1 MNFQFNEDD
10 LEQVALEWLQSLGYD
25 YKKGNEISMTGLAP
39 ERKSDKDVVLHERLE
54 KALRKIN
61 SDIHP
66 RFIEKAIH
74 ELILEK
80 SPNLL
85 ENNLTFHENLINGI
99 EVEDYDDEGQSV
111 VEIVKIVDFEHPQ
124 NNDFLT
130 VNQFTV
136 VNGDYTK
143 RPDIVLFINGLP
155 IVVIELKNS
164 TNETVG
170 VEDGYHQL
178 ETYKMHIPQLFTFNE
193 VLVTSDGINTKAGS
207 LTANYDR
214 FMTWRSKDGETESS
228 SSLASL
234 DILIHGMLNPE
245 TLLDLIRYFVVFQD
259 DGRGHTSKILAA
271 YHQYYAVNKAV
282 DRALLASSGQGDGKG
297 GVIWHTQGSGKSL
310 TMVFFSGKLIQ
321 KLNNPTLVVV
331 TDRNDLD
338 NQLYSTFV
346 KSKGRSGKGLLR
358 QTPKQAETRK
368 ELKSLLSVESGG
380 IVFTTMQKF
389 EPEQNETI
397 MAALTERKNVIVMAD
412 EAHRTQYG
420 FNAKYDDKGEG
431 IKYGYAKY
439 LRDALPNATFVGFT
453 GTPVAST
460 DKNTQM
466 VFGNYIDVYDMTQAV
481 ADGSTVKIYYESRV
495 IPLNL
500 PQSLDLDEAYNDITE
515 DQEEDVKQRLK
526 SKWSRI
532 EALAGAKPRV
542 EALAKDIIQHFET
555 RQQAMKGKG
564 MIVTMSRRIAVDLY
578 DEIIRLKPEWHSDD
592 DNKGVIKVVMTGSSS
607 DPASF
612 QRHIGPKKRR
622 NVLEKR
628 MKDVND
634 ELQLVIVRD
643 MWLTGFDVPS
653 MHTMYID
660 KPMKGHNLMQAIAR
674 VNRVFKDKPGGLIV
688 DYVGIAESLKEA
700 LKEYTESD
708 QAQTAIDTDKAV
720 ELMLLKYDVIQDMLY
735 NLDYS
740 KFNSEKKSERYYTI
754 SDTMDYVIGLGED
767 ERQRFIKTVTE
778 LGKAFALCATEP
790 TAQELNDEIAFFKA
804 VKAGLVKLLQP
815 SKEGKTRK
823 TPAEVEAEINQ
834 LVSQSVVTED
844 VIDIY
849 QTLGLEQPDLS
860 ILSDDFLKDVE
871 GLKQKNVAVELLNRL
886 LKGQVK
892 SLMKMNAT
900 VSKRFSE
907 MLGNSINKYNNRSI
921 ETSKVIEELIQLA
934 KDIKQEQ
941 QRGNELGLNSD
952 EIAFYDALASHE
964 TAKEAMGDKE
974 LRAIAHELTK
984 TVKENMGVDWSKRDS
999 AKAKMRVAVRRLLKK
1014 YGYPPDLQKMAVEQ
1028 VVEQAELM
1036 ASNQLKNKL
1045 KEHPSPLS
1053 EGCSIFIVIS
1063 IVFILIDNGK

>member
-25 YKKGNEISMTGLAP
+25 YKKGNEIGMTGLAP

-74 ELILEK
+74 ELTLEK

-99 EVEDYDDEGQSV
+99 EIEDYDDEGQSV

-124 NNDFLT
+124 NNDFLA
-130 VNQFTV
+130 VNQLTV

-178 ETYKMHIPQLFTFNE
+178 ETYKMRIPQLFTFNE

-234 DILIHGMLNPE
+234 DVLIHGMLNPE
-245 TLLDLIRYFVVFQD
+245 TLLDLIRYFVLFQD
-259 DGRGHTSKILAA
+259 DGKGHISKILAA

-321 KLNNPTLVVV
+321 MLNNPTLVVV

-389 EPEQNETI
+389 EPEQNETT

-420 FNAKYDDKGEG
+420 FNAKYDDKGKG

-500 PQSLDLDEAYNDITE
+500 PQNLDLDEAYNDITE
-515 DQEEDVKQRLK
+515 DQEENVKQRLK

-592 DNKGVIKVVMTGSSS
+592 DDKGVIKVVMTGSSS

-622 NVLEKR
+622 NLLEKR

-740 KFNSEKKSERYYTI
+740 KFNSDKKSERYYTI
-754 SDTMDYVIGLGED
+754 SNTMDYVIGLGEA

-815 SKEGKTRK
+815 PKEGKTRK

-844 VIDIY
+844 VIDVY

-892 SLMKMNAT
+892 SLMKTNAT

-907 MLGNSINKYNNRSI
+907 MLGNSINKYNSRSI

-952 EIAFYDALASHE
+952 EIAFYDALVSHE
-964 TAKEAMGDKE
+964 TAKKAMEDKE

-1036 ASNQLKNKL
+1036 ASNQ
-1045 KEHPSPLS
+1045 
-1053 EGCSIFIVIS
+1053 
-1063 IVFILIDNGK
+1063 

>member
-25 YKKGNEISMTGLAP
+25 YKKGNEISMTGLTP
-39 ERKSDKDVVLHERLE
+39 ERKSDKDVVLNERLE
-54 KALRKIN
+54 EALRKVN

-74 ELILEK
+74 ELTLEK

-85 ENNLTFHENLINGI
+85 ENNLTFHEHLINGI
-99 EVEDYDDEGQSV
+99 EIEDYDDEGQSI

-124 NNDFLT
+124 NNDFLA
-130 VNQFTV
+130 VNQLTV

-178 ETYKMHIPQLFTFNE
+178 ETYKMRVPQLFTFNE
-193 VLVTSDGINTKAGS
+193 VLITSDGINTKAGS

-214 FMTWRSKDGETESS
+214 FMTWRSKDGETESP

-234 DILIHGMLNPE
+234 DVLIHGMLNPE
-245 TLLDLIRYFVVFQD
+245 TLLDLIRYFVLFQD
-259 DGRGHTSKILAA
+259 NGKGHISKILAA

-321 KLNNPTLVVV
+321 MLNNPTLVVV

-389 EPEQNETI
+389 EPEQNETT
-397 MAALTERKNVIVMAD
+397 MTALTERKNVIVMAD

-420 FNAKYDDKGEG
+420 FNAKYDNKGKG

-500 PQSLDLDEAYNDITE
+500 PQNLDLDETYNDITE

-592 DNKGVIKVVMTGSSS
+592 DDKGVIKVVMTGSSS

-622 NVLEKR
+622 NLLEKR

-740 KFNSEKKSERYYTI
+740 KFNSDKKSERYYTI
-754 SDTMDYVIGLGED
+754 SNTMDYVIGLGED

-815 SKEGKTRK
+815 PKEGKTRK

-834 LVSQSVVTED
+834 LVSRSVVTED
-844 VIDIY
+844 VIDVY

-892 SLMKMNAT
+892 SLMKTNAT

-907 MLGNSINKYNNRSI
+907 MLGNSINKYNSRSI

-1036 ASNQLKNKL
+1036 ASNQ
-1045 KEHPSPLS
+1045 
-1053 EGCSIFIVIS
+1053 
-1063 IVFILIDNGK
+1063 

>member
-25 YKKGNEISMTGLAP
+25 YKKGNEIGMTGLAP

-74 ELILEK
+74 ELTLEK

-99 EVEDYDDEGQSV
+99 EIEDYDDEGQSV

-124 NNDFLT
+124 NNDFLA
-130 VNQFTV
+130 VNQLTV

-178 ETYKMHIPQLFTFNE
+178 ETYKMRIPQLFTFNE

-234 DILIHGMLNPE
+234 DVLIHGMLNPE
-245 TLLDLIRYFVVFQD
+245 TLLDLIRYFVLFQD
-259 DGRGHTSKILAA
+259 DGKGHISKILAA

-321 KLNNPTLVVV
+321 MLNNPTLVVV

-389 EPEQNETI
+389 EPEQNETT

-420 FNAKYDDKGEG
+420 FNAKYDDKGKG

-500 PQSLDLDEAYNDITE
+500 PQNLDLDEAYNDITE
-515 DQEEDVKQRLK
+515 DQEENVKQRLK

-592 DNKGVIKVVMTGSSS
+592 DDKGVIKVVMTGSSS

-622 NVLEKR
+622 NLLEKR
-628 MKDVND
+628 MKDMND

-740 KFNSEKKSERYYTI
+740 KFNSDKKSERYYTI
-754 SDTMDYVIGLGED
+754 SNTMDYVIGLGEA

-815 SKEGKTRK
+815 PKEGKTRK

-844 VIDIY
+844 VIDVY

-892 SLMKMNAT
+892 SLMKTNAT

-907 MLGNSINKYNNRSI
+907 MLGNSINKYNSRSI

-952 EIAFYDALASHE
+952 EIAFYDALVSHE
-964 TAKEAMGDKE
+964 TAKKAMEDKE

-1036 ASNQLKNKL
+1036 ASNQ
-1045 KEHPSPLS
+1045 
-1053 EGCSIFIVIS
+1053 
-1063 IVFILIDNGK
+1063 

>member
-25 YKKGNEISMTGLAP
+25 YKKGNEISVTGLTP

-54 KALRKIN
+54 KALKKIN
-61 SDIHP
+61 SEIHP

-74 ELILEK
+74 ELTLEK

-85 ENNLTFHENLINGI
+85 ENNLTFHENLINGVEI
-99 EVEDYDDEGQSV
+99 EDYDDEGQSI

-124 NNDFLT
+124 NNDFLA
-130 VNQFTV
+130 VNQLTV

-178 ETYKMHIPQLFTFNE
+178 ETYKMRIPQLFTFNE
-193 VLVTSDGINTKAGS
+193 VLITSDGINTKAGS

-234 DILIHGMLNPE
+234 DVLIHGMLNPE
-245 TLLDLIRYFVVFQD
+245 TLLDLIRYFVLFQD
-259 DGRGHTSKILAA
+259 DGKGHISKILAA

-282 DRALLASSGQGDGKG
+282 DRALLASSRQGDGKG

-321 KLNNPTLVVV
+321 MLNNPTLVVV

-389 EPEQNETI
+389 EPEQNETT

-420 FNAKYDDKGEG
+420 FNAKYNDKGEG

-500 PQSLDLDEAYNDITE
+500 PQNLDLDEAYNDITE

-532 EALAGAKPRV
+532 EALAGAKPRI

-578 DEIIRLKPEWHSDD
+578 DEIIRQKPEWHSDD
-592 DNKGVIKVVMTGSSS
+592 DDKGVIKVVMTGSSS

-622 NVLEKR
+622 NLLEKR

-740 KFNSEKKSERYYTI
+740 KFNSEKKSERYYAI

-815 SKEGKTRK
+815 PKEGKTRK

-844 VIDIY
+844 VIDVY

-892 SLMKMNAT
+892 SLMKTNAT

-907 MLGNSINKYNNRSI
+907 MLGNSINKYNSRSI

-1036 ASNQLKNKL
+1036 ASNQ
-1045 KEHPSPLS
+1045 
-1053 EGCSIFIVIS
+1053 
-1063 IVFILIDNGK
+1063 

>member
-25 YKKGNEISMTGLAP
+25 YKKGNEISMTGLTP

-74 ELILEK
+74 ELTLEK

-99 EVEDYDDEGQSV
+99 EIEDYDDEGQSV
-111 VEIVKIVDFEHPQ
+111 VEIVKIVDFEYPQ
-124 NNDFLT
+124 NNDFLA

-164 TNETVG
+164 TIETVG
-170 VEDGYHQL
+170 VEDGYRQL
-178 ETYKMHIPQLFTFNE
+178 ETYKMRIPQLFTFNE

-234 DILIHGMLNPE
+234 DVLIHGMLNPE
-245 TLLDLIRYFVVFQD
+245 TLLDLIRYFVLFQD
-259 DGRGHTSKILAA
+259 DGKGHISKILAA

-321 KLNNPTLVVV
+321 MLNNPTLVVV

-389 EPEQNETI
+389 EPEQNETT
-397 MAALTERKNVIVMAD
+397 MSALTERKNVIVMAD
-412 EAHRTQYG
+412 EAHHTQYG

-481 ADGSTVKIYYESRV
+481 ADGSTVKIYYESRI

-500 PQSLDLDEAYNDITE
+500 PQNLDLDEAYNDITE

-592 DNKGVIKVVMTGSSS
+592 DDKGVIKVVMTGSSS
-607 DPASF
+607 DPTSF

-622 NVLEKR
+622 NLLEKR
-628 MKDVND
+628 MKDMND

-740 KFNSEKKSERYYTI
+740 KFNSEKKSERYYAI

-815 SKEGKTRK
+815 PKEGKTRK

-844 VIDIY
+844 VIDVY

-892 SLMKMNAT
+892 SLMKTNAT

-907 MLGNSINKYNNRSI
+907 MLGNSINKYNSRSI

-1036 ASNQLKNKL
+1036 ASNQ
-1045 KEHPSPLS
+1045 
-1053 EGCSIFIVIS
+1053 
-1063 IVFILIDNGK
+1063 

>member
-25 YKKGNEISMTGLAP
+25 YKKGSEISVTGLAP

-74 ELILEK
+74 ELTLEK

-99 EVEDYDDEGQSV
+99 EVEDYDNEGQSI

-124 NNDFLT
+124 NNDFLA
-130 VNQFTV
+130 VNQLTI

-164 TNETVG
+164 TYETVG

-178 ETYKMHIPQLFTFNE
+178 ETYKMCIPQLFTFNE

-214 FMTWRSKDGETESS
+214 FMTWRSKDGQTESS
-228 SSLASL
+228 PGLASL
-234 DILIHGMLNPE
+234 DVLIHGMLNPE
-245 TLLDLIRYFVVFQD
+245 TLLDLIRYFVLFQD
-259 DGRGHTSKILAA
+259 DGKEHISKILAA

-321 KLNNPTLVVV
+321 MLNNPTLVVV

-389 EPEQNETI
+389 EPEQNETT
-397 MAALTERKNVIVMAD
+397 MAVLTERKNVIVMAD

-500 PQSLDLDEAYNDITE
+500 PQNLDLDEAYNDITE

-578 DEIIRLKPEWHSDD
+578 DEIVRLKPEWHSDD
-592 DNKGVIKVVMTGSSS
+592 DDKGVIKVVMTGSSS
-607 DPASF
+607 DPTSF

-622 NVLEKR
+622 NLLEKR

-740 KFNSEKKSERYYTI
+740 KFNSDKKSERYYTI
-754 SDTMDYVIGLGED
+754 SNTMDYVIGLGED

-778 LGKAFALCATEP
+778 LGKAFALCATES

-815 SKEGKTRK
+815 PKEGKTRK
-823 TPAEVEAEINQ
+823 TPAEVEADINQ

-844 VIDIY
+844 VIDVY

-860 ILSDDFLKDVE
+860 ILSDDFLKEVE

-892 SLMKMNAT
+892 SLMKTNAT

-907 MLGNSINKYNNRSI
+907 MLGNSINKYNSRSI

-1036 ASNQLKNKL
+1036 ASNK
-1045 KEHPSPLS
+1045 
-1053 EGCSIFIVIS
+1053 
-1063 IVFILIDNGK
+1063 

>member
-25 YKKGNEISMTGLAP
+25 YKKGNEISMTGLTP

-74 ELILEK
+74 ELTLEK

-99 EVEDYDDEGQSV
+99 EIEDYDDEGQSV
-111 VEIVKIVDFEHPQ
+111 VEIVKIVDFEYPQ
-124 NNDFLT
+124 NNDFLA

-164 TNETVG
+164 TIETVG
-170 VEDGYHQL
+170 VEDGYRQL
-178 ETYKMHIPQLFTFNE
+178 ETYKMRIPQLFTFNE

-234 DILIHGMLNPE
+234 DVLIHGMLNPE
-245 TLLDLIRYFVVFQD
+245 TLLDLIRYFVLFQD
-259 DGRGHTSKILAA
+259 DGKGHISKILAA

-321 KLNNPTLVVV
+321 MLNNPTLVVV

-346 KSKGRSGKGLLR
+346 KSKGRSDKGLLR

-389 EPEQNETI
+389 EPEQNETT
-397 MAALTERKNVIVMAD
+397 MSALTERKNVIVMAD

-481 ADGSTVKIYYESRV
+481 ADGSTVKIYYESRI

-500 PQSLDLDEAYNDITE
+500 PQNLDLDEAYNDITE

-592 DNKGVIKVVMTGSSS
+592 DDKGVIKVVMTGSSS
-607 DPASF
+607 DPTSF

-622 NVLEKR
+622 NLLEKR
-628 MKDVND
+628 MKDMND

-740 KFNSEKKSERYYTI
+740 KFNSEKKSERYYAI

-815 SKEGKTRK
+815 PKEGKTRK

-844 VIDIY
+844 VIDVY

-892 SLMKMNAT
+892 SLMKTNAT

-907 MLGNSINKYNNRSI
+907 MLGNSINKYNSRSI

-1036 ASNQLKNKL
+1036 ASNQ
-1045 KEHPSPLS
+1045 
-1053 EGCSIFIVIS
+1053 
-1063 IVFILIDNGK
+1063 

>member
-1 MNFQFNEDD
+1 MSFQFSEDD

-25 YKKGNEISMTGLAP
+25 YKKGNEISMAGLAP

-74 ELILEK
+74 ELTLEK

-99 EVEDYDDEGQSV
+99 EIEDYDDEGQSV

-124 NNDFLT
+124 NNDFLA
-130 VNQFTV
+130 VNQYTV

-178 ETYKMHIPQLFTFNE
+178 ETYKMRIPQLFTFNE

-207 LTANYDR
+207 LTANYNR

-234 DILIHGMLNPE
+234 DVLIHGMLNPE
-245 TLLDLIRYFVVFQD
+245 TLLDLIRYFVLFQD
-259 DGRGHTSKILAA
+259 DGKGHISKILAA

-282 DRALLASSGQGDGKG
+282 DRALLASSGHGDGKG

-321 KLNNPTLVVV
+321 MLNNPTLVVV

-389 EPEQNETI
+389 EPEQNETT

-500 PQSLDLDEAYNDITE
+500 PQNLDLDEAYNDITE

-592 DNKGVIKVVMTGSSS
+592 DDKGVIKVVMTGSSS

-622 NVLEKR
+622 NLLEKR

-740 KFNSEKKSERYYTI
+740 KFNSERKSERYYAI

-815 SKEGKTRK
+815 PKEGKTRK

-844 VIDIY
+844 VIDVY

-892 SLMKMNAT
+892 SLMKTNAT

-907 MLGNSINKYNNRSI
+907 MLGNSINKYNSRSI

-941 QRGNELGLNSD
+941 QRGKELGLNSD

-1036 ASNQLKNKL
+1036 ASNQ
-1045 KEHPSPLS
+1045 
-1053 EGCSIFIVIS
+1053 
-1063 IVFILIDNGK
+1063 

>member
-25 YKKGNEISMTGLAP
+25 YKKGNEISMTGLTP

-66 RFIEKAIH
+66 RFIEKALH
-74 ELILEK
+74 ELTLEK

-99 EVEDYDDEGQSV
+99 EIEDYDDEGQSI
-111 VEIVKIVDFEHPQ
+111 VEIVKIIDFEYPQ
-124 NNDFLT
+124 NNDFLA
-130 VNQFTV
+130 VNQLTI
-136 VNGDYTK
+136 VNGDYKK

-178 ETYKMHIPQLFTFNE
+178 ETYKMRIPQLFTFNE

-214 FMTWRSKDGETESS
+214 FMTWRSKDGQTESS
-228 SSLASL
+228 PGLASL
-234 DILIHGMLNPE
+234 DVLIHGMLNPE
-245 TLLDLIRYFVVFQD
+245 TLLDLIRYFVLFQD
-259 DGRGHTSKILAA
+259 DGKGHISKILAA

-282 DRALLASSGQGDGKG
+282 DRALLASSEQGDGKG

-321 KLNNPTLVVV
+321 MLNNPTLVVV

-389 EPEQNETI
+389 EPEQNETT

-500 PQSLDLDEAYNDITE
+500 PQNLDLDEAYNDITE

-578 DEIIRLKPEWHSDD
+578 DEIVRLKPEWHSDD
-592 DNKGVIKVVMTGSSS
+592 DDKGVIKVVMTGSSS
-607 DPASF
+607 DPTSF

-622 NVLEKR
+622 NLLEKR

-740 KFNSEKKSERYYTI
+740 KFNSDKKSERYYTI
-754 SDTMDYVIGLGED
+754 SNTMDYVIGLGED

-778 LGKAFALCATEP
+778 LGKAFALCATES

-815 SKEGKTRK
+815 PKEGKTRK

-844 VIDIY
+844 VIDVY

-892 SLMKMNAT
+892 SLMKTNAT

-907 MLGNSINKYNNRSI
+907 MLGNSINKYNSRSI

-1036 ASNQLKNKL
+1036 ASNQ
-1045 KEHPSPLS
+1045 
-1053 EGCSIFIVIS
+1053 
-1063 IVFILIDNGK
+1063 

>member
-25 YKKGNEISMTGLAP
+25 YKKGSEISVTGLAP

-74 ELILEK
+74 ELTLEK

-99 EVEDYDDEGQSV
+99 EVEDYDNEGQSIV
-111 VEIVKIVDFEHPQ
+111 KIVKIVDFEHPQ
-124 NNDFLT
+124 NNDFLA
-130 VNQFTV
+130 VNQLTI

-164 TNETVG
+164 TYETVG

-178 ETYKMHIPQLFTFNE
+178 ETYKMCIPQLFTFNE

-214 FMTWRSKDGETESS
+214 FMTWRSKDGQTESS
-228 SSLASL
+228 PGLASL
-234 DILIHGMLNPE
+234 DVLIHGMLNPE
-245 TLLDLIRYFVVFQD
+245 TLLDLIRYFVLFQD
-259 DGRGHTSKILAA
+259 DGKEHISKILAA

-321 KLNNPTLVVV
+321 MLNNPTLVVV

-389 EPEQNETI
+389 EPEQNETT

-500 PQSLDLDEAYNDITE
+500 PQNLDLDEAYNDITE

-578 DEIIRLKPEWHSDD
+578 DEIVRLKPEWHSDD
-592 DNKGVIKVVMTGSSS
+592 DDKGVIKVVMTGSSS
-607 DPASF
+607 DPTSF

-622 NVLEKR
+622 NLLEKR

-740 KFNSEKKSERYYTI
+740 KFNSDKKSERYYTI
-754 SDTMDYVIGLGED
+754 SNTMDYVIGLGED

-778 LGKAFALCATEP
+778 LGKAFALCATES

-815 SKEGKTRK
+815 PKEGKTRK
-823 TPAEVEAEINQ
+823 TPAEVEADINQ

-844 VIDIY
+844 VIDVY

-860 ILSDDFLKDVE
+860 ILSDDFLKEVE

-892 SLMKMNAT
+892 SLMKTNAT

-907 MLGNSINKYNNRSI
+907 MLGNSINKYNSRSI

-1036 ASNQLKNKL
+1036 ASNK
-1045 KEHPSPLS
+1045 
-1053 EGCSIFIVIS
+1053 
-1063 IVFILIDNGK
+1063 

>member
-1 MNFQFNEDD
+1 MKMGFQFSEDD
-10 LEQVALEWLQSLGYD
+10 LEQVALEWLQLLGYD
-25 YKKGNEISMTGLAP
+25 YKKGNEISMTGLTP

-74 ELILEK
+74 ELTLEK

-99 EVEDYDDEGQSV
+99 EIEDYDDEGQSV

-124 NNDFLT
+124 NNDFLA

-178 ETYKMHIPQLFTFNE
+178 ETYKMRIPQLFTFNE

-234 DILIHGMLNPE
+234 DVLIHGMLNPE
-245 TLLDLIRYFVVFQD
+245 TLLDLIRYFVLFQD
-259 DGRGHTSKILAA
+259 DGKGHISKILAA

-282 DRALLASSGQGDGKG
+282 DRALLASSGHGDGKG

-321 KLNNPTLVVV
+321 MLNNPTLVVV

-389 EPEQNETI
+389 EPEQNETT

-500 PQSLDLDEAYNDITE
+500 PQNLDLDEAYNDITE

-578 DEIIRLKPEWHSDD
+578 DEIIRQKPEWHSDD
-592 DNKGVIKVVMTGSSS
+592 DDKGVIKVVMTGSSS

-622 NVLEKR
+622 NLLEKH

-735 NLDYS
+735 NLNYS
-740 KFNSEKKSERYYTI
+740 KFNSEKKSERYYAI

-815 SKEGKTRK
+815 PKEGKTRK

-844 VIDIY
+844 VIDVY

-892 SLMKMNAT
+892 SLMKTNAT

-907 MLGNSINKYNNRSI
+907 MLGNSINKYNSRSI

-1036 ASNQLKNKL
+1036 ASNQ
-1045 KEHPSPLS
+1045 
-1053 EGCSIFIVIS
+1053 
-1063 IVFILIDNGK
+1063 

>member
-25 YKKGNEISMTGLAP
+25 YKKGSEISVTGLAP

-74 ELILEK
+74 ELTLEK

-99 EVEDYDDEGQSV
+99 EVEDYDDEGQSI

-124 NNDFLT
+124 NNDFLA
-130 VNQFTV
+130 VNQLTI

-164 TNETVG
+164 TYETVG

-178 ETYKMHIPQLFTFNE
+178 ETYKMCIPQLFTFNE

-214 FMTWRSKDGETESS
+214 FMTWRSKDGQTESS
-228 SSLASL
+228 PGLASL
-234 DILIHGMLNPE
+234 DVLIHGMLNPE
-245 TLLDLIRYFVVFQD
+245 TLLDLIRYFVLFQD
-259 DGRGHTSKILAA
+259 DGKEHISKILAA

-321 KLNNPTLVVV
+321 MLNNPTLVVV

-389 EPEQNETI
+389 EPEQNETT

-500 PQSLDLDEAYNDITE
+500 PQNLDLDEAYNDITE

-578 DEIIRLKPEWHSDD
+578 DEIVRLKPEWHSDD
-592 DNKGVIKVVMTGSSS
+592 DDKGVIKVVMTGSSS
-607 DPASF
+607 DPTSF

-622 NVLEKR
+622 NLLEKR

-740 KFNSEKKSERYYTI
+740 KFNSDKKSERYYTI
-754 SDTMDYVIGLGED
+754 S
-767 ERQRFIKTVTE
+767 
-778 LGKAFALCATEP
+778 
-790 TAQELNDEIAFFKA
+790 
-804 VKAGLVKLLQP
+804 
-815 SKEGKTRK
+815 
-823 TPAEVEAEINQ
+823 
-834 LVSQSVVTED
+834 
-844 VIDIY
+844 
-849 QTLGLEQPDLS
+849 
-860 ILSDDFLKDVE
+860 
-871 GLKQKNVAVELLNRL
+871 
-886 LKGQVK
+886 
-892 SLMKMNAT
+892 
-900 VSKRFSE
+900 
-907 MLGNSINKYNNRSI
+907 
-921 ETSKVIEELIQLA
+921 
-934 KDIKQEQ
+934 
-941 QRGNELGLNSD
+941 
-952 EIAFYDALASHE
+952 
-964 TAKEAMGDKE
+964 
-974 LRAIAHELTK
+974 
-984 TVKENMGVDWSKRDS
+984 
-999 AKAKMRVAVRRLLKK
+999 
-1014 YGYPPDLQKMAVEQ
+1014 
-1028 VVEQAELM
+1028 
-1036 ASNQLKNKL
+1036 
-1045 KEHPSPLS
+1045 
-1053 EGCSIFIVIS
+1053 
-1063 IVFILIDNGK
+1063 

>member
-25 YKKGNEISMTGLAP
+25 YKKGNEISVTGLTP

-54 KALRKIN
+54 KALKKIN
-61 SDIHP
+61 SEIHP

-74 ELILEK
+74 ELTLEK

-85 ENNLTFHENLINGI
+85 ENNLTFHENLINGVEI
-99 EVEDYDDEGQSV
+99 EDYDDEGQSI
-111 VEIVKIVDFEHPQ
+111 VEIVKIIDFEHPQ
-124 NNDFLT
+124 NNDFLA
-130 VNQFTV
+130 VNQLTV

-178 ETYKMHIPQLFTFNE
+178 ETYKMRIPQLFTFNE

-228 SSLASL
+228 SSLTSL
-234 DILIHGMLNPE
+234 DVLIHGMLNPN
-245 TLLDLIRYFVVFQD
+245 TLLDLIRYFVLFQD
-259 DGRGHTSKILAA
+259 DGKGHISKILAA

-321 KLNNPTLVVV
+321 MLNNPTLVVV

-358 QTPKQAETRK
+358 QTPKQAKTRK

-389 EPEQNETI
+389 EPEQNETT

-420 FNAKYDDKGEG
+420 FNAKYDNKGEG

-500 PQSLDLDEAYNDITE
+500 PQNLDLDEAYNDITE
-515 DQEEDVKQRLK
+515 DQEEDVKQHLK

-578 DEIIRLKPEWHSDD
+578 DEIIRLKPEWHSDND
-592 DNKGVIKVVMTGSSS
+592 DKGVIKVVMTGSSS

-622 NVLEKR
+622 NLLEKR

-767 ERQRFIKTVTE
+767 EHQRFIKTVTE

-844 VIDIY
+844 VIDVY

-892 SLMKMNAT
+892 SLMKTNAT

-907 MLGNSINKYNNRSI
+907 MLGNSINKYNSRSI

-941 QRGNELGLNSD
+941 QRGNESGLNSD
-952 EIAFYDALASHE
+952 EIAFYDALVSHE
-964 TAKEAMGDKE
+964 TAKKAMEDKE

-1036 ASNQLKNKL
+1036 ASNQ
-1045 KEHPSPLS
+1045 
-1053 EGCSIFIVIS
+1053 
-1063 IVFILIDNGK
+1063 

>member
-1 MNFQFNEDD
+1 MKMGFQFSEDD
-10 LEQVALEWLQSLGYD
+10 LEQVALEWLQLLGYD
-25 YKKGNEISMTGLAP
+25 YKKGNEISMTGLTP

-74 ELILEK
+74 ELTLEK

-99 EVEDYDDEGQSV
+99 EIEDYDDEGQSV

-124 NNDFLT
+124 NNDFLA

-178 ETYKMHIPQLFTFNE
+178 ETYKMRIPQLFTFNE

-234 DILIHGMLNPE
+234 DVLIHGMLNPE
-245 TLLDLIRYFVVFQD
+245 TLLDLIRYFVLFQD
-259 DGRGHTSKILAA
+259 DGKGHISKILAA

-282 DRALLASSGQGDGKG
+282 DRALLASSGHGHGKG

-321 KLNNPTLVVV
+321 MLNNPTLVVV

-389 EPEQNETI
+389 EPEQNETT

-500 PQSLDLDEAYNDITE
+500 PQNLDLDEAYNDITE

-578 DEIIRLKPEWHSDD
+578 DEIIRQKPEWHSDD
-592 DNKGVIKVVMTGSSS
+592 DDKGVIKVVMTGSSS

-622 NVLEKR
+622 NLLEKR

-735 NLDYS
+735 NLNYS
-740 KFNSEKKSERYYTI
+740 KFNSEKKSERYYAI

-815 SKEGKTRK
+815 PKEGKTRK

-844 VIDIY
+844 VIDVY

-892 SLMKMNAT
+892 SLMKTNAT

-907 MLGNSINKYNNRSI
+907 MLGNSINKYNSRSI

-1036 ASNQLKNKL
+1036 ASNQ
-1045 KEHPSPLS
+1045 
-1053 EGCSIFIVIS
+1053 
-1063 IVFILIDNGK
+1063 

>member
-1 MNFQFNEDD
+1 MNFHFNEDD

-25 YKKGNEISMTGLAP
+25 YKKGNEISVTGLAP

-66 RFIEKAIH
+66 HFIEKAIH
-74 ELILEK
+74 ELTLEK

-99 EVEDYDDEGQSV
+99 EIEDYDDEGQSI

-124 NNDFLT
+124 NNDFLA

-178 ETYKMHIPQLFTFNE
+178 ETYKMRIPQLFTFNE

-234 DILIHGMLNPE
+234 DVLIHGMLNPE
-245 TLLDLIRYFVVFQD
+245 TLLDLIRYFILFQD
-259 DGRGHTSKILAA
+259 DGKGHISKILAA

-282 DRALLASSGQGDGKG
+282 DRALLASSGHGDDKG

-321 KLNNPTLVVV
+321 MLNNPTLVVV

-389 EPEQNETI
+389 EPEQNETT

-500 PQSLDLDEAYNDITE
+500 PQNLDLDEAYNDITE

-532 EALAGAKPRV
+532 EALAGAKPRI

-592 DNKGVIKVVMTGSSS
+592 DDKGVIKVVMTGSSS
-607 DPASF
+607 DPTSF

-790 TAQELNDEIAFFKA
+790 SAQELNDEIAFFKA
-804 VKAGLVKLLQP
+804 VKAGLIKLLQP

-823 TPAEVEAEINQ
+823 TSAEVEAEINQ

-844 VIDIY
+844 VIDVY

-886 LKGQVK
+886 LKGQVN
-892 SLMKMNAT
+892 SLMKTNVT

-907 MLGNSINKYNNRSI
+907 MLGNSINKYNSRSI

-941 QRGNELGLNSD
+941 QQGNELGLNSD

-1036 ASNQLKNKL
+1036 ASNQ
-1045 KEHPSPLS
+1045 
-1053 EGCSIFIVIS
+1053 
-1063 IVFILIDNGK
+1063 

>member
-1 MNFQFNEDD
+1 MIFQFSEDD

-25 YKKGNEISMTGLAP
+25 YKKGNEISMAGLAP

-74 ELILEK
+74 ELTLEK

-99 EVEDYDDEGQSV
+99 EIEDYDDEGQSV

-124 NNDFLT
+124 NNDFLA
-130 VNQFTV
+130 VNQYTV

-178 ETYKMHIPQLFTFNE
+178 ETYKMRIPQLFTFNE

-234 DILIHGMLNPE
+234 DVLVHGMLNPE
-245 TLLDLIRYFVVFQD
+245 TLLDLIRYFVLFRD
-259 DGRGHTSKILAA
+259 DGKGHISKILAA

-282 DRALLASSGQGDGKG
+282 DRALLASSGHGDGKG

-321 KLNNPTLVVV
+321 MLNNPTLVVV

-389 EPEQNETI
+389 EPEQNETT

-500 PQSLDLDEAYNDITE
+500 PQNLDLDEAYNDITE

-592 DNKGVIKVVMTGSSS
+592 DDKGVIKVVMTGSSS
-607 DPASF
+607 DPTSF

-622 NVLEKR
+622 NLLEKR

-740 KFNSEKKSERYYTI
+740 KFNSERKSERYYAI

-815 SKEGKTRK
+815 PKEGKTRK

-844 VIDIY
+844 VIDVY

-892 SLMKMNAT
+892 SLMKTNAT

-907 MLGNSINKYNNRSI
+907 MLGNSINKYNSRSI

-941 QRGNELGLNSD
+941 QRGKELGLNSD

-1036 ASNQLKNKL
+1036 ASNQ
-1045 KEHPSPLS
+1045 
-1053 EGCSIFIVIS
+1053 
-1063 IVFILIDNGK
+1063 

>member
-10 LEQVALEWLQSLGYD
+10 LEQVALEWLESLGYD
-25 YKKGNEISMTGLAP
+25 YKKGNEISMAGLAP

-54 KALRKIN
+54 KGLKNIN
-61 SDIHP
+61 PDVHP
-66 RFIEKAIH
+66 NFIEKAIH
-74 ELILEK
+74 ELTLEK

-99 EVEDYDDEGQSV
+99 EIEDYDDEGQSI
-111 VEIVKIVDFEHPQ
+111 VEIVKIVDFEYPQ
-124 NNDFLT
+124 NNDFLA

-143 RPDIVLFINGLP
+143 RPDIVLFVNGLP

-170 VEDGYHQL
+170 IEDGYHQL
-178 ETYKMHIPQLFTFNE
+178 ETYKIRIPQLFTFNE
-193 VLVTSDGINTKAGS
+193 VLITSDGINTKAGS

-214 FMTWRSKDGETESS
+214 FMTWRSKDGQTESS

-234 DILIHGMLNPE
+234 DVLIHGMLNPE
-245 TLLDLIRYFVVFQD
+245 TLLDLIRYFVLFQD
-259 DGRGHTSKILAA
+259 DGKGHISKILAA

-321 KLNNPTLVVV
+321 MLNNPTLVVV

-389 EPEQNETI
+389 EPEQNETT

-500 PQSLDLDEAYNDITE
+500 PQNLDLDEAYNDITE

-592 DNKGVIKVVMTGSSS
+592 DDKGVIKVVMTGSSS

-643 MWLTGFDVPS
+643 MWLTGFDVPF

-754 SDTMDYVIGLGED
+754 SNTMDYVIGLGED

-823 TPAEVEAEINQ
+823 TSAEVEAEINQ

-844 VIDIY
+844 VIDVY

-907 MLGNSINKYNNRSI
+907 MLGNSINKYNSRSI

-952 EIAFYDALASHE
+952 EIAFYDALVSHE
-964 TAKEAMGDKE
+964 TAKKAMEDKE

-1036 ASNQLKNKL
+1036 ASNQ
-1045 KEHPSPLS
+1045 
-1053 EGCSIFIVIS
+1053 
-1063 IVFILIDNGK
+1063 

>member
-25 YKKGNEISMTGLAP
+25 YKKGNEISMTSLTP

-66 RFIEKAIH
+66 RFIEKALH
-74 ELILEK
+74 ELTLEK

-99 EVEDYDDEGQSV
+99 EIEDYDDEGQSI
-111 VEIVKIVDFEHPQ
+111 VEIVKIIDFEYPQ
-124 NNDFLT
+124 NNDFLA
-130 VNQFTV
+130 VNQLTI
-136 VNGDYTK
+136 VNGDYKK

-178 ETYKMHIPQLFTFNE
+178 ETYKMRIPQLFTFNE

-214 FMTWRSKDGETESS
+214 FMTWRSKDGQTESS
-228 SSLASL
+228 PGLASL
-234 DILIHGMLNPE
+234 DVLIHGMLNPE
-245 TLLDLIRYFVVFQD
+245 TLLDLIRYFVLFQD
-259 DGRGHTSKILAA
+259 DGKGHISKILAA

-282 DRALLASSGQGDGKG
+282 DRALLASSEQGDGKG

-321 KLNNPTLVVV
+321 MLNNPTLVVV

-389 EPEQNETI
+389 EPEQNETT

-592 DNKGVIKVVMTGSSS
+592 DDKGVIKVVMTGSSS
-607 DPASF
+607 DPTSF

-622 NVLEKR
+622 NLLEKR
-628 MKDVND
+628 MKDVDD

-740 KFNSEKKSERYYTI
+740 KFNSDKKSERYYTI
-754 SDTMDYVIGLGED
+754 SNTMDYVIGLGED

-815 SKEGKTRK
+815 PKEGKTRK

-844 VIDIY
+844 VIDVY

-860 ILSDDFLKDVE
+860 ILSDEFLKDVE

-892 SLMKMNAT
+892 SLMKTNAT

-907 MLGNSINKYNNRSI
+907 MLGNSINQYNSRSI
-921 ETSKVIEELIQLA
+921 EASKVIEELIQLA

-941 QRGNELGLNSD
+941 QRGSELGLNSD

-1036 ASNQLKNKL
+1036 ASNQ
-1045 KEHPSPLS
+1045 
-1053 EGCSIFIVIS
+1053 
-1063 IVFILIDNGK
+1063 

>member
-25 YKKGNEISMTGLAP
+25 YKKGSEISVTGLAP

-74 ELILEK
+74 ELTLEK

-99 EVEDYDDEGQSV
+99 EVEDYDNEGQSI

-124 NNDFLT
+124 NNDFLA
-130 VNQFTV
+130 VNQLTI

-164 TNETVG
+164 TYETVG

-178 ETYKMHIPQLFTFNE
+178 ETYKMCIPQLFTFNE

-214 FMTWRSKDGETESS
+214 FMTWRSKDGQTESS
-228 SSLASL
+228 PGLASL
-234 DILIHGMLNPE
+234 DVLIHGMLNPE
-245 TLLDLIRYFVVFQD
+245 TLLDLIRYFVLFQD
-259 DGRGHTSKILAA
+259 DGKEHISKILAA

-321 KLNNPTLVVV
+321 MLNNPTLVVV

-389 EPEQNETI
+389 EPEQNETT

-500 PQSLDLDEAYNDITE
+500 PQNLDLDEAYNDITE

-578 DEIIRLKPEWHSDD
+578 DEIVRLKPEWHSDD
-592 DNKGVIKVVMTGSSS
+592 DDKGVIKVVMTGSSS
-607 DPASF
+607 DPTSF

-622 NVLEKR
+622 NLLEKR

-740 KFNSEKKSERYYTI
+740 KFNSDKKSERYYTI
-754 SDTMDYVIGLGED
+754 SNTMDYVIGLGEY

-778 LGKAFALCATEP
+778 LGKAFALCATES

-815 SKEGKTRK
+815 PKEGKTRK
-823 TPAEVEAEINQ
+823 TPAEVEADINQ

-844 VIDIY
+844 VIDVY

-860 ILSDDFLKDVE
+860 ILSDDFLKEVE

-892 SLMKMNAT
+892 SLMKTNAT

-907 MLGNSINKYNNRSI
+907 MLGNSINKYNSRSI

-1036 ASNQLKNKL
+1036 ASNK
-1045 KEHPSPLS
+1045 
-1053 EGCSIFIVIS
+1053 
-1063 IVFILIDNGK
+1063 

>member
-25 YKKGNEISMTGLAP
+25 YKKGSEISVTGLAP

-74 ELILEK
+74 ELTLEK

-124 NNDFLT
+124 NNDFLA
-130 VNQFTV
+130 VNQLTI

-164 TNETVG
+164 TYETVG

-178 ETYKMHIPQLFTFNE
+178 ETYKMCIPQLFTFNE

-214 FMTWRSKDGETESS
+214 FMTWRSKDGQTESS
-228 SSLASL
+228 PGLASL
-234 DILIHGMLNPE
+234 DVLIHGMLNPE
-245 TLLDLIRYFVVFQD
+245 TLLDLIRYFVLFQD
-259 DGRGHTSKILAA
+259 DGKEHISKILAA

-321 KLNNPTLVVV
+321 MLNNPTLVVV

-358 QTPKQAETRK
+358 QTPRQAETRK

-389 EPEQNETI
+389 EPEQNETT

-500 PQSLDLDEAYNDITE
+500 PKNLDLDEAYNDITE

-578 DEIIRLKPEWHSDD
+578 DEIVRLKPEWHSDD
-592 DNKGVIKVVMTGSSS
+592 DDKGVIKVVMTGSSS
-607 DPASF
+607 DPTSF

-622 NVLEKR
+622 NLLEKR

-708 QAQTAIDTDKAV
+708 QAQTAIDTDKAI

-740 KFNSEKKSERYYTI
+740 KFNSDKKSERYYTI
-754 SDTMDYVIGLGED
+754 SNTMDYVIGLGED

-778 LGKAFALCATEP
+778 LGKAFALCATES

-815 SKEGKTRK
+815 PKEGKTRK
-823 TPAEVEAEINQ
+823 TPAEVEADINQ

-844 VIDIY
+844 VIDVY

-860 ILSDDFLKDVE
+860 ILSDDFLKEVE

-892 SLMKMNAT
+892 SLMKTNAT

-907 MLGNSINKYNNRSI
+907 MLGNSINKYNSRSI

-1036 ASNQLKNKL
+1036 ASNK
-1045 KEHPSPLS
+1045 
-1053 EGCSIFIVIS
+1053 
-1063 IVFILIDNGK
+1063 

>member
-54 KALRKIN
+54 KALRKVN

-74 ELILEK
+74 ELTLEK

-99 EVEDYDDEGQSV
+99 EIEDYDDEGQSV
-111 VEIVKIVDFEHPQ
+111 VEIVKIIDFEHPQ
-124 NNDFLT
+124 NNDFLA
-130 VNQFTV
+130 VNQLTI

-178 ETYKMHIPQLFTFNE
+178 ETYKMRIPQLFTFNE

-214 FMTWRSKDGETESS
+214 FMTWRSKDGETESP

-234 DILIHGMLNPE
+234 DVLIHGMLNPE
-245 TLLDLIRYFVVFQD
+245 TLLDLIRYFVLFQD
-259 DGRGHTSKILAA
+259 DDKGHISKILAA

-282 DRALLASSGQGDGKG
+282 DRALLASSGRGDGKG

-321 KLNNPTLVVV
+321 MLNNPTLVVV

-389 EPEQNETI
+389 EPEQNETT

-420 FNAKYDDKGEG
+420 FNAKYDDKGKG

-500 PQSLDLDEAYNDITE
+500 PQNLDLDEAYNDITE

-592 DNKGVIKVVMTGSSS
+592 DDKGVIKVVMTGSSS
-607 DPASF
+607 DPTSF

-740 KFNSEKKSERYYTI
+740 KFNSDKKSERYYTI
-754 SDTMDYVIGLGED
+754 SNTMDYVIGLGED

-778 LGKAFALCATEP
+778 LGKSFALCATES

-815 SKEGKTRK
+815 SKEGKTHK

-892 SLMKMNAT
+892 SLMKTNAT

-907 MLGNSINKYNNRSI
+907 MLGNSINQYNSRSI
-921 ETSKVIEELIQLA
+921 EASKVIEELIQLA
-934 KDIKQEQ
+934 KDIKQKQ
-941 QRGNELGLNSD
+941 QRGSELGLNSD

-1036 ASNQLKNKL
+1036 ASNK
-1045 KEHPSPLS
+1045 
-1053 EGCSIFIVIS
+1053 
-1063 IVFILIDNGK
+1063 

>member
-25 YKKGNEISMTGLAP
+25 YKKGNEISMTSLTP

-66 RFIEKAIH
+66 RFIEKALH
-74 ELILEK
+74 ELTLEK

-99 EVEDYDDEGQSV
+99 EIEDYDDEGQSI
-111 VEIVKIVDFEHPQ
+111 VEIVKIIDFEYPQ
-124 NNDFLT
+124 NNDFLA
-130 VNQFTV
+130 VNQLTI
-136 VNGDYTK
+136 VNGDYKK

-178 ETYKMHIPQLFTFNE
+178 ETYKMRIPQLFTFNE

-228 SSLASL
+228 SSLTSL
-234 DILIHGMLNPE
+234 DVLIHGMLNPN
-245 TLLDLIRYFVVFQD
+245 TLLDLIRYFVLFQD
-259 DGRGHTSKILAA
+259 DGKGHISKILAA

-321 KLNNPTLVVV
+321 MLNNPTLVVV

-389 EPEQNETI
+389 EPEQNETT

-500 PQSLDLDEAYNDITE
+500 PQDLDLDEAYNDITE

-592 DNKGVIKVVMTGSSS
+592 DDKGVIKVVMTGSSS

-622 NVLEKR
+622 NLLEKR

-708 QAQTAIDTDKAV
+708 QAQAAIDTDKAV

-740 KFNSEKKSERYYTI
+740 KFNSDKKSERYYTI
-754 SDTMDYVIGLGED
+754 SNTMDYVIGLGED

-815 SKEGKTRK
+815 PKEGKTRK

-844 VIDIY
+844 VIDVY

-892 SLMKMNAT
+892 SLMKTNAT

-907 MLGNSINKYNNRSI
+907 MLGNSINKYNSRSI

-952 EIAFYDALASHE
+952 EIAFYDALVSHE
-964 TAKEAMGDKE
+964 TAKKAMEDKE

-1036 ASNQLKNKL
+1036 ASNQ
-1045 KEHPSPLS
+1045 
-1053 EGCSIFIVIS
+1053 
-1063 IVFILIDNGK
+1063 

>member
-1 MNFQFNEDD
+1 MSFQFNEDD

-25 YKKGNEISMTGLAP
+25 YKKGNEISVTGLAP

-74 ELILEK
+74 ELTLEK

-99 EVEDYDDEGQSV
+99 EIEDYDDEGQSI

-124 NNDFLT
+124 NNNFLA

-136 VNGDYTK
+136 INGDYTK

-178 ETYKMHIPQLFTFNE
+178 ETYKMRIPQLFTFNE

-214 FMTWRSKDGETESS
+214 FMTWRSKDGQTESS
-228 SSLASL
+228 PGLASL
-234 DILIHGMLNPE
+234 DVLIHGMLNPE
-245 TLLDLIRYFVVFQD
+245 TLLDLIRYFVLFQD
-259 DGRGHTSKILAA
+259 DGKGHISKILAA

-321 KLNNPTLVVV
+321 MLNNPTLVVV

-389 EPEQNETI
+389 EPEQNETT

-500 PQSLDLDEAYNDITE
+500 PQNLDLDEAYNDITE

-592 DNKGVIKVVMTGSSS
+592 DDKGVIKVVMTGSSS

-708 QAQTAIDTDKAV
+708 QAQTAIATDKAV

-740 KFNSEKKSERYYTI
+740 KFNSEKKFERYYTI
-754 SDTMDYVIGLGED
+754 SNTMDYVIGLGED

-815 SKEGKTRK
+815 PKEGKTRK

-844 VIDIY
+844 VIDVY

-892 SLMKMNAT
+892 SLMKTNAT

-907 MLGNSINKYNNRSI
+907 MLGNSINKYNSRSI

-952 EIAFYDALASHE
+952 EIAFYDALVSHE
-964 TAKEAMGDKE
+964 TAKKAMEDKE

-1036 ASNQLKNKL
+1036 ASNQ
-1045 KEHPSPLS
+1045 
-1053 EGCSIFIVIS
+1053 
-1063 IVFILIDNGK
+1063 

>member
-25 YKKGNEISMTGLAP
+25 YKKGSEISVTGLAP

-74 ELILEK
+74 ELTLEK

-99 EVEDYDDEGQSV
+99 EVEDYDNEGQSI

-124 NNDFLT
+124 NNDFLA
-130 VNQFTV
+130 VNQLTI

-164 TNETVG
+164 TYETVG

-178 ETYKMHIPQLFTFNE
+178 ETYKMCIPQLFTFNE

-214 FMTWRSKDGETESS
+214 FMTWRSKDGQTESS
-228 SSLASL
+228 PGLASL
-234 DILIHGMLNPE
+234 DVLIHGMLNPE
-245 TLLDLIRYFVVFQD
+245 TLLDLIRYFVLFQD
-259 DGRGHTSKILAA
+259 DGKEHISKILAA

-321 KLNNPTLVVV
+321 MLNNPTLVVV

-389 EPEQNETI
+389 EPEQNETT

-500 PQSLDLDEAYNDITE
+500 PQNLDLDEAYNDITE

-578 DEIIRLKPEWHSDD
+578 DEIVRLKPEWHSDD
-592 DNKGVIKVVMTGSSS
+592 DDKGVIKVVMTGSSS
-607 DPASF
+607 DPTSF

-622 NVLEKR
+622 NLLEKR

-740 KFNSEKKSERYYTI
+740 KFNSDKKSERYYTI
-754 SDTMDYVIGLGED
+754 SNTMDYVIGLGED

-778 LGKAFALCATEP
+778 LGKAFALCATES

-815 SKEGKTRK
+815 PKEEKTRK
-823 TPAEVEAEINQ
+823 TPAEVEADINQ

-844 VIDIY
+844 VIDVY

-860 ILSDDFLKDVE
+860 ILSDDFLKEVE

-892 SLMKMNAT
+892 SLMKTNAT

-907 MLGNSINKYNNRSI
+907 MLGNSINKYNSRSI

-1036 ASNQLKNKL
+1036 ASNK
-1045 KEHPSPLS
+1045 
-1053 EGCSIFIVIS
+1053 
-1063 IVFILIDNGK
+1063 

>member
-25 YKKGNEISMTGLAP
+25 YKKGSEISVTGLAP

-74 ELILEK
+74 ELTLEK

-99 EVEDYDDEGQSV
+99 EVEDYDNEGQSI

-124 NNDFLT
+124 NNDFLA
-130 VNQFTV
+130 VNQLTI

-164 TNETVG
+164 TYETVG

-178 ETYKMHIPQLFTFNE
+178 ETYKMCIPQLFTFNE

-214 FMTWRSKDGETESS
+214 FMTWRSKDGQTESS
-228 SSLASL
+228 PGLASL
-234 DILIHGMLNPE
+234 DVLIHGMLNPE
-245 TLLDLIRYFVVFQD
+245 TLLDLIRYFVLFQD
-259 DGRGHTSKILAA
+259 DGKEHISKILAA

-321 KLNNPTLVVV
+321 MLNNPTLVVV

-389 EPEQNETI
+389 EPEQNETT

-466 VFGNYIDVYDMTQAV
+466 VFGNYIGVYDMTQAV

-500 PQSLDLDEAYNDITE
+500 PQNLDLDEAYNDITE

-578 DEIIRLKPEWHSDD
+578 DEIVRLKPEWHSDD
-592 DNKGVIKVVMTGSSS
+592 DDKGVIKVVMTGSSS
-607 DPASF
+607 DPTSF

-622 NVLEKR
+622 NLLEKR

-634 ELQLVIVRD
+634 
-643 MWLTGFDVPS
+643 
-653 MHTMYID
+653 
-660 KPMKGHNLMQAIAR
+660 
-674 VNRVFKDKPGGLIV
+674 
-688 DYVGIAESLKEA
+688 
-700 LKEYTESD
+700 
-708 QAQTAIDTDKAV
+708 
-720 ELMLLKYDVIQDMLY
+720 
-735 NLDYS
+735 
-740 KFNSEKKSERYYTI
+740 
-754 SDTMDYVIGLGED
+754 
-767 ERQRFIKTVTE
+767 
-778 LGKAFALCATEP
+778 
-790 TAQELNDEIAFFKA
+790 
-804 VKAGLVKLLQP
+804 
-815 SKEGKTRK
+815 
-823 TPAEVEAEINQ
+823 
-834 LVSQSVVTED
+834 
-844 VIDIY
+844 
-849 QTLGLEQPDLS
+849 
-860 ILSDDFLKDVE
+860 
-871 GLKQKNVAVELLNRL
+871 
-886 LKGQVK
+886 
-892 SLMKMNAT
+892 
-900 VSKRFSE
+900 
-907 MLGNSINKYNNRSI
+907 
-921 ETSKVIEELIQLA
+921 
-934 KDIKQEQ
+934 
-941 QRGNELGLNSD
+941 
-952 EIAFYDALASHE
+952 
-964 TAKEAMGDKE
+964 
-974 LRAIAHELTK
+974 
-984 TVKENMGVDWSKRDS
+984 
-999 AKAKMRVAVRRLLKK
+999 
-1014 YGYPPDLQKMAVEQ
+1014 
-1028 VVEQAELM
+1028 
-1036 ASNQLKNKL
+1036 
-1045 KEHPSPLS
+1045 
-1053 EGCSIFIVIS
+1053 
-1063 IVFILIDNGK
+1063 

>member
-25 YKKGNEISMTGLAP
+25 YKKGSEISVTGLAP

-74 ELILEK
+74 ELTLEK

-99 EVEDYDDEGQSV
+99 EVEDYDNEGQSI

-124 NNDFLT
+124 NNDFLA
-130 VNQFTV
+130 VNQLTI

-164 TNETVG
+164 TYETVG

-178 ETYKMHIPQLFTFNE
+178 ETYKMCIPQLFTFNE

-214 FMTWRSKDGETESS
+214 FMTWRSKDGQTESS
-228 SSLASL
+228 PGLASL
-234 DILIHGMLNPE
+234 DVLIHGMLNPE
-245 TLLDLIRYFVVFQD
+245 TLLDLIRYFVLFQD
-259 DGRGHTSKILAA
+259 DGKEHISKILAA

-321 KLNNPTLVVV
+321 MLNNPTLVVV

-389 EPEQNETI
+389 EPEQNETT

-500 PQSLDLDEAYNDITE
+500 PQNLDLDEAYNDITE

-578 DEIIRLKPEWHSDD
+578 DEIVRLKPEWHSDD
-592 DNKGVIKVVMTGSSS
+592 DDKGVIKVVMTGSSS
-607 DPASF
+607 DPTSF

-622 NVLEKR
+622 NLLEKR

-634 ELQLVIVRD
+634 ELQLVIVR
-643 MWLTGFDVPS
+643 
-653 MHTMYID
+653 
-660 KPMKGHNLMQAIAR
+660 
-674 VNRVFKDKPGGLIV
+674 
-688 DYVGIAESLKEA
+688 
-700 LKEYTESD
+700 
-708 QAQTAIDTDKAV
+708 
-720 ELMLLKYDVIQDMLY
+720 
-735 NLDYS
+735 
-740 KFNSEKKSERYYTI
+740 
-754 SDTMDYVIGLGED
+754 
-767 ERQRFIKTVTE
+767 
-778 LGKAFALCATEP
+778 
-790 TAQELNDEIAFFKA
+790 
-804 VKAGLVKLLQP
+804 
-815 SKEGKTRK
+815 
-823 TPAEVEAEINQ
+823 
-834 LVSQSVVTED
+834 
-844 VIDIY
+844 
-849 QTLGLEQPDLS
+849 
-860 ILSDDFLKDVE
+860 
-871 GLKQKNVAVELLNRL
+871 
-886 LKGQVK
+886 
-892 SLMKMNAT
+892 
-900 VSKRFSE
+900 
-907 MLGNSINKYNNRSI
+907 
-921 ETSKVIEELIQLA
+921 
-934 KDIKQEQ
+934 
-941 QRGNELGLNSD
+941 
-952 EIAFYDALASHE
+952 
-964 TAKEAMGDKE
+964 
-974 LRAIAHELTK
+974 
-984 TVKENMGVDWSKRDS
+984 
-999 AKAKMRVAVRRLLKK
+999 
-1014 YGYPPDLQKMAVEQ
+1014 
-1028 VVEQAELM
+1028 
-1036 ASNQLKNKL
+1036 
-1045 KEHPSPLS
+1045 
-1053 EGCSIFIVIS
+1053 
-1063 IVFILIDNGK
+1063 

>member
-25 YKKGNEISMTGLAP
+25 YKKGNEISMTSLTP

-54 KALRKIN
+54 KALRKNN

-66 RFIEKAIH
+66 RFIEKALH
-74 ELILEK
+74 ELTLEK

-99 EVEDYDDEGQSV
+99 EIEDYDDEGQSI
-111 VEIVKIVDFEHPQ
+111 VEIVKIIDFEYPQ
-124 NNDFLT
+124 NNDFLA
-130 VNQFTV
+130 VNQLTI
-136 VNGDYTK
+136 VNGDYKK

-178 ETYKMHIPQLFTFNE
+178 ETYKMRIPQLFTFNE

-214 FMTWRSKDGETESS
+214 FMTWRSKDGQTESS
-228 SSLASL
+228 PGLASL
-234 DILIHGMLNPE
+234 DVLIHGMLNPE
-245 TLLDLIRYFVVFQD
+245 TLLDLIRYFVLFQD
-259 DGRGHTSKILAA
+259 DGKGHISKILAA

-282 DRALLASSGQGDGKG
+282 DRALLASSEQGDGKG

-321 KLNNPTLVVV
+321 MLNNPTLVVV

-389 EPEQNETI
+389 EPEQNETT

-592 DNKGVIKVVMTGSSS
+592 DDKGVIKVVMTGSSS
-607 DPASF
+607 DPTSF

-622 NVLEKR
+622 NLLEKR
-628 MKDVND
+628 MKDVDD

-740 KFNSEKKSERYYTI
+740 KFNSDKKSERYYTI
-754 SDTMDYVIGLGED
+754 SNTMDYVIGLGED

-815 SKEGKTRK
+815 PKEGKTRK

-844 VIDIY
+844 VIDVY

-892 SLMKMNAT
+892 SLMKTNAT

-907 MLGNSINKYNNRSI
+907 MLGNSINKYNSRSI

-1036 ASNQLKNKL
+1036 ANNQ
-1045 KEHPSPLS
+1045 
-1053 EGCSIFIVIS
+1053 
-1063 IVFILIDNGK
+1063 

>member
-10 LEQVALEWLQSLGYD
+10 LEQVALEWLQSLGYEF
-25 YKKGNEISMTGLAP
+25 KKGNEISMTGLTP

-74 ELILEK
+74 ELTLEK

-99 EVEDYDDEGQSV
+99 EVEDYDNEGQSI

-124 NNDFLT
+124 NNDFLA
-130 VNQFTV
+130 VNQLTI

-164 TNETVG
+164 TYETVG

-178 ETYKMHIPQLFTFNE
+178 ETYKMCIPQLFTFNE

-214 FMTWRSKDGETESS
+214 FMTWRSKDGQTESS
-228 SSLASL
+228 PGLASL
-234 DILIHGMLNPE
+234 DVLIHGMLNPE
-245 TLLDLIRYFVVFQD
+245 TLLDLIRYFVLFQD
-259 DGRGHTSKILAA
+259 DGKEHISKILAA

-321 KLNNPTLVVV
+321 MLNNPTLVVV

-389 EPEQNETI
+389 EPEQNETT

-500 PQSLDLDEAYNDITE
+500 PQNLDLDEAYNDITE

-578 DEIIRLKPEWHSDD
+578 DEIVRLKPEWHSDD
-592 DNKGVIKVVMTGSSS
+592 DDKGVIKVVMTGSSS
-607 DPASF
+607 DPTSF

-622 NVLEKR
+622 NLLEKR

-740 KFNSEKKSERYYTI
+740 KFNSDKKSERYYTI
-754 SDTMDYVIGLGED
+754 SNTMDYVIGLGED

-778 LGKAFALCATEP
+778 LGKAFALCATES

-815 SKEGKTRK
+815 PKEGKTRK
-823 TPAEVEAEINQ
+823 TPAEVEADINQ

-844 VIDIY
+844 VIDVY
-849 QTLGLEQPDLS
+849 QTLGLERPDLS

-892 SLMKMNAT
+892 SLMKTNAT

-907 MLGNSINKYNNRSI
+907 MLGNSINKYNSRSI

-941 QRGNELGLNSD
+941 QRGKELGLNSD

-1036 ASNQLKNKL
+1036 ASNQ
-1045 KEHPSPLS
+1045 
-1053 EGCSIFIVIS
+1053 
-1063 IVFILIDNGK
+1063 

>member
-25 YKKGNEISMTGLAP
+25 YKKGSEISVTGLAP

-74 ELILEK
+74 ELTLEK

-99 EVEDYDDEGQSV
+99 EVEDYDNEGQSI

-124 NNDFLT
+124 NNDFLA
-130 VNQFTV
+130 VNQLTI

-164 TNETVG
+164 TYETVG

-178 ETYKMHIPQLFTFNE
+178 ETYKMCIPQLFTFNE

-214 FMTWRSKDGETESS
+214 FMTWRSKDGQTESS
-228 SSLASL
+228 PGLASL
-234 DILIHGMLNPE
+234 DVLIHGMLNPE
-245 TLLDLIRYFVVFQD
+245 TLLDLIRYFVLFQD
-259 DGRGHTSKILAA
+259 DGKEHISKILAA

-321 KLNNPTLVVV
+321 MLNNPTLVVV

-389 EPEQNETI
+389 EPEQNETT

-500 PQSLDLDEAYNDITE
+500 PQNLDLDEAYNDITE

-578 DEIIRLKPEWHSDD
+578 DEIVRLKPEWHSDD
-592 DNKGVIKVVMTGSSS
+592 DDKGVIKVVMTGSSS
-607 DPASF
+607 DPTSF

-622 NVLEKR
+622 NLLEKR

-720 ELMLLKYDVIQDMLY
+720 ELML
-735 NLDYS
+735 
-740 KFNSEKKSERYYTI
+740 
-754 SDTMDYVIGLGED
+754 
-767 ERQRFIKTVTE
+767 
-778 LGKAFALCATEP
+778 
-790 TAQELNDEIAFFKA
+790 
-804 VKAGLVKLLQP
+804 
-815 SKEGKTRK
+815 
-823 TPAEVEAEINQ
+823 
-834 LVSQSVVTED
+834 
-844 VIDIY
+844 
-849 QTLGLEQPDLS
+849 
-860 ILSDDFLKDVE
+860 
-871 GLKQKNVAVELLNRL
+871 
-886 LKGQVK
+886 
-892 SLMKMNAT
+892 
-900 VSKRFSE
+900 
-907 MLGNSINKYNNRSI
+907 
-921 ETSKVIEELIQLA
+921 
-934 KDIKQEQ
+934 
-941 QRGNELGLNSD
+941 
-952 EIAFYDALASHE
+952 
-964 TAKEAMGDKE
+964 
-974 LRAIAHELTK
+974 
-984 TVKENMGVDWSKRDS
+984 
-999 AKAKMRVAVRRLLKK
+999 
-1014 YGYPPDLQKMAVEQ
+1014 
-1028 VVEQAELM
+1028 
-1036 ASNQLKNKL
+1036 
-1045 KEHPSPLS
+1045 
-1053 EGCSIFIVIS
+1053 
-1063 IVFILIDNGK
+1063 

>member
-25 YKKGNEISMTGLAP
+25 YKKGNEVSATGLTA

-54 KALRKIN
+54 KALKKIN
-61 SDIHP
+61 SKIHP
-66 RFIEKAIH
+66 RFIQKAIH
-74 ELILEK
+74 ELTLEK

-85 ENNLTFHENLINGI
+85 ENNLTFHENLINGVEI
-99 EVEDYDDEGQSV
+99 EDYDDEGQSI

-124 NNDFLT
+124 NNDFLA
-130 VNQFTV
+130 VNQLTV

-178 ETYKMHIPQLFTFNE
+178 ETYKMRIPQLFTFNE

-234 DILIHGMLNPE
+234 DVLIHGMLNPN
-245 TLLDLIRYFVVFQD
+245 TLLDLIRYFVLFQD
-259 DGRGHTSKILAA
+259 DGKGHISKILAA

-321 KLNNPTLVVV
+321 MLNNPTLVVV

-389 EPEQNETI
+389 EPEQNETT

-500 PQSLDLDEAYNDITE
+500 PQNLDLDEAYNDITE

-592 DNKGVIKVVMTGSSS
+592 DDKGVIKVVMTGSSS
-607 DPASF
+607 DPISF

-622 NVLEKR
+622 NLLEKR

-815 SKEGKTRK
+815 PKEGKIRK

-844 VIDIY
+844 VIDVY

-892 SLMKMNAT
+892 SLMKTNAT

-907 MLGNSINKYNNRSI
+907 MLGQSIKKYNNRSI
-921 ETSKVIEELIQLA
+921 ETSKIIEQLIQLA
-934 KDIKQEQ
+934 KDLNEEHR
-941 QRGNELGLNSD
+941 RGNELGLNSD

-964 TAKEAMGDKE
+964 TAKEVMGDKN

-984 TVKENMGVDWSKRDS
+984 IVKENMTVDWNKKASSR
-999 AKAKMRVAVRRLLKK
+999 AKMRRSVKRLLKE
-1014 YGYPPDLQKMAVEQ
+1014 YGYPPDLEAMAINQ

-1036 ASNQLKNKL
+1036 ASNQ
-1045 KEHPSPLS
+1045 
-1053 EGCSIFIVIS
+1053 
-1063 IVFILIDNGK
+1063 